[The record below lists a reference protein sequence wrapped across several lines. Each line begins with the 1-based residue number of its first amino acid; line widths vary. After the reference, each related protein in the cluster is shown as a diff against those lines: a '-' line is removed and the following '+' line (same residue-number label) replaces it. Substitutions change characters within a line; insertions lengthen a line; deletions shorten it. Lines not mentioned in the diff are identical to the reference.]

1 MAYDESKLTL
11 PTERDANG
19 KTLADRVRERMRA
32 GTSTQ
37 LGVLQRGIEGLPAKY
52 DTLKVK
58 SSSNAKLGL
67 TGLGSY
73 VMGDDPST
81 PQIETAYR
89 KDNRIGEKETAAVKQ
104 ADNAANARGLQF
116 SSFRDKSVGDAL
128 GRMTREAQQV
138 ISQYAGD
145 IGKLTGEQG
154 AEETN
159 LYGQMSTLY
168 GTEAD
173 WLQQNP
179 PPPTKAESDA
189 AAAAAAPAQ
198 APAQE
203 DEPAAPEAPT
213 PGSGKEFAVQ
223 NGWKGP
229 WDARPNFDK
238 TKWSVFQRSN
248 NSGKMQWFAV
258 EKKK

>member
-1 MAYDESKLTL
+1 MAYDPSKLQL
-11 PTERDANG
+11 PAG
-19 KTLADRVRERMRA
+19 LSDRVQARMRA
-32 GTSTQ
+32 GTSTK
-37 LGVLQRGIEGLPAKY
+37 LGVLQRGIEALPAKY

-89 KDNRIGEKETAAVKQ
+89 KDNRIGDKETAAVKQ

-145 IGKLTGEQG
+145 IGKLTGDQSD
-154 AEETN
+154 EETN

-168 GTEAD
+168 GEESD
-173 WLQQNP
+173 WIQQNP
-179 PPPTKAESDA
+179 LPPTKAELDA
-189 AAAAAAPAQ
+189 AAAAAAPAEEAA
-198 APAQE
+198 APAHASGE
-203 DEPAAPEAPT
+203 T
-213 PGSGKEFAVQ
+213 VWHGSVSPNLDRLNEEFGYGAYTVTKTRVNGKPRYTVTM
-223 NGWKGP
+223 K
-229 WDARPNFDK
+229 
-238 TKWSVFQRSN
+238 
-248 NSGKMQWFAV
+248 
-258 EKKK
+258 

>member
-1 MAYDESKLTL
+1 MAYDESKLNL
-11 PTERDANG
+11 PQERDANG
-19 KTLADRVRERMRA
+19 KTLADRIRARMRT

-37 LGVLQRGIEGLPAKY
+37 LGILERGINAIPAKY

-89 KDNRIGEKETAAVKQ
+89 KDNRIGDKETAAVKQ

-145 IGKLTGEQG
+145 IGKLTGDQY

-168 GTEAD
+168 GSEAD
-173 WLQQNP
+173 WIQQNP
-179 PPPTKAESDA
+179 IPPTPAESDA

-198 APAQE
+198 APAE
-203 DEPAAPEAPT
+203 APAAAPAAPAPA

-229 WDARPNFDK
+229 WDAKPNLNK
-238 TKWSVFQRSN
+238 KVWSVFQRSN

-258 EKKK
+258 EK

>member
-1 MAYDESKLTL
+1 MAYDPSKLQL
-11 PTERDANG
+11 PEG
-19 KTLADRVRERMRA
+19 LAAKVQARMRA

-37 LGVLQRGIEGLPAKY
+37 LGILERGINAIPAKY

-89 KDNRIGEKETAAVKQ
+89 KDNRIGDKETAAVKQ

-145 IGKLTGEQG
+145 IGKLTGDQL

-159 LYGQMSTLY
+159 LYGQMSALY
-168 GTEAD
+168 GSEAD
-173 WLQQNP
+173 WIQANP
-179 PPPTKAESDA
+179 LPPTQAESDA

-203 DEPAAPEAPT
+203 PAPAPAPAPAPT
-213 PGSGKEFAVQ
+213 AGEAFAA
-223 NGWKGP
+223 NRDWKGP
-229 WDARPNFDK
+229 WDNRPSLDK
-238 TKWSVFQRSN
+238 KVWSVFQRADQN
-248 NSGKMQWFAV
+248 GKMKWYAV
-258 EKKK
+258 KK

>member
-1 MAYDESKLTL
+1 MAYDESKLNL
-11 PTERDANG
+11 PAG
-19 KTLADRVRERMRA
+19 LGDRVRARIRT
-32 GTSTQ
+32 GTATQ

-58 SSSNAKLGL
+58 SASNAKLGL
-67 TGLGSY
+67 TGLGNY

-145 IGKLTGEQG
+145 IGKLTGDQS

-168 GTEAD
+168 GSEAT
-173 WLQQNP
+173 WLDENP
-179 PPPTKAESDA
+179 PPPTQAELDA
-189 AAAAAAPAQ
+189 AAAAAAPA
-198 APAQE
+198 APAE
-203 DEPAAPEAPT
+203 APAEAPAAEAPT

-223 NGWKGP
+223 NGWQGP
-229 WDARPNFDK
+229 WDARPNLGP
-238 TKWSVFQRSN
+238 KWSVFQRSN
-248 NSGKMQWFAV
+248 NSGKMQWFAM

>member
-1 MAYDESKLTL
+1 MAYDPSKLQL
-11 PTERDANG
+11 PEG
-19 KTLADRVRERMRA
+19 LAAKVQARMRA

-37 LGVLQRGIEGLPAKY
+37 LGILERGINAIPAKY

-89 KDNRIGEKETAAVKQ
+89 KDNRIGDKETAAVKQ

-145 IGKLTGEQG
+145 IGKLTGDQS

-168 GTEAD
+168 GSEAD
-173 WLQQNP
+173 WIQQNP
-179 PPPTKAESDA
+179 LPPTQAESDA
-189 AAAAAAPAQ
+189 AAAAAAPAP
-198 APAQE
+198 APA
-203 DEPAAPEAPT
+203 PAAAEAPAAEAPT

-223 NGWKGP
+223 NGWLGP
-229 WDARPNFDK
+229 WDARPSLGSNF
-238 TKWSVFQRSN
+238 SVFKRSN

-258 EKKK
+258 RK

>member
-1 MAYDESKLTL
+1 MAYDPSKLQL
-11 PTERDANG
+11 PEGLVA
-19 KTLADRVRERMRA
+19 RVQARMRA

-37 LGVLQRGIEGLPAKY
+37 LGILERGINAIPAKY

-89 KDNRIGEKETAAVKQ
+89 KDNRIGDKETAAVKQ

-145 IGKLTGEQG
+145 IGKLTGDQY

-159 LYGQMSTLY
+159 LYSQMSTLY
-168 GTEAD
+168 GSEAD
-173 WLQQNP
+173 WISQNP
-179 PPPTKAESDA
+179 IPPTQAESDA

-203 DEPAAPEAPT
+203 DAPAAPEAPA
-213 PGSGKEFAVQ
+213 PGSGKEFAQQ
-223 NGWKGP
+223 NGWLGP
-229 WDARPNFDK
+229 WDAKPSLGSNF
-238 TKWSVFQRSN
+238 SVFQRSN
-248 NSGKMQWFAV
+248 NSGKMQWFALD
-258 EKKK
+258 KRKRA